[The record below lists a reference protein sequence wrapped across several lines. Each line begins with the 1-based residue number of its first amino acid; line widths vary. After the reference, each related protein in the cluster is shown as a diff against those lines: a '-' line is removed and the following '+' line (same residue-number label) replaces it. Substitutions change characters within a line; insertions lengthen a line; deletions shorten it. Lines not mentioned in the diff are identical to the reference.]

1 MVANPHNPA
10 YNPIS
15 SLGYSDRMSFDQR
28 LWNTLVSI
36 SEQFNY
42 KYLYLPSQEAV
53 YQRHF
58 AKKNL
63 PPLLDV
69 IHNVSVVLVNSNPMI
84 NYPRP
89 VVPSMIEVGGMHLK
103 KFDKTGLSQVNSML
117 ASFCSFPN
125 Y

>member
-10 YNPIS
+10 YNAIS
-15 SLGYSDRMSFDQR
+15 SLGYSDKMTFVER
-28 LWNTLVSI
+28 LWNTVVSI

-42 KYLYLPSQEAV
+42 KYLYLPAQEAV

-58 AKKNL
+58 GKKNL

-69 IHNVSVVLVNSNPMI
+69 IHNVSIVLVNSHPMI

-89 VVPSMIEVGGMHLK
+89 VVPSMIEVGGFHLK
-103 KFDKTGLSQVNSML
+103 KFDDNGLSQVNL
-117 ASFCSFPN
+117 NAS
-125 Y
+125 